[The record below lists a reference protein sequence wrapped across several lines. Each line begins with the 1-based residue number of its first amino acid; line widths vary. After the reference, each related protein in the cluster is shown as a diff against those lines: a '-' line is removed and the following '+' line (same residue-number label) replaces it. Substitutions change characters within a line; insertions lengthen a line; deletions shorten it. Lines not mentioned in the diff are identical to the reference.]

1 MDPGLSSSSNVSP
14 GPGPQSNRKERG
26 AIAAQACETCRNR
39 KQRCDE
45 QRPKCGTCQRFKLD
59 CRYREPQPTKKD
71 KTLVE
76 ILDRLKTV
84 ESKLDNLGQ
93 RENTTPP
100 LFITSQPPAVYS
112 TNTPLLVDPDSHD
125 PLPGTSLPNHPTSP
139 TPNRDTGGFRYDSS
153 VSKMSEWP
161 VVRQMFE
168 SLGQKAP
175 SAMGEIPALPR
186 GLRASNITLPSDR
199 LQPVGIPS
207 NSTMQIPLH
216 LSGSTSTLNLSP
228 PSVDWE
234 TMQRLSKAYF
244 DVINMLHP
252 ILDRQWFN
260 SNVLSSIINNGFQ
273 EGALSSLVLLVFA
286 LGEVA
291 LTTSEVPIS
300 AYKQRPSGIKG
311 GTIDRPPG
319 LAYFNEA
326 RKRMGFG
333 ISEVSLENVQM
344 LALASLYYSS
354 CGQALECWRMNVYAS
369 LACQGLITS
378 KPDELH
384 GPRTDLVRRV
394 FWHCS
399 IMETCF
405 HMEFG
410 LPLTGLEKLEETIG
424 LPDFSGP
431 MTDED
436 YIVNQQTH
444 FHEHFASQIVLRR
457 LSANFHSVL
466 NKTFGTDA
474 SLPLAG
480 FAPFNISSSPGTAAV
495 MKQLDAQLD
504 QWRGM
509 LPSHLRWQDNQD
521 VAFAEPSHNAFGD
534 VYTEE
539 SLQSNYMF
547 TPDLDTPPATY
558 PFAADIQTA
567 LLRTRY
573 SYNKHLIHRPCVFKA
588 LHHPENMTRE
598 DAEGAAECLKASIKW
613 PIALSPPCTN
623 KRIVPITFF
632 WSQNLLGVLI
642 LLHLSQQHP
651 MLSRIRSSLCGQRFD
666 VEASQTVTV
675 YLDWLRDM
683 KKIESTANWCW
694 NIARLVYQLDD

>member
-26 AIAAQACETCRNR
+26 AIAAQ
-39 KQRCDE
+39 
-45 QRPKCGTCQRFKLD
+45 CGTCQRFKLD

-100 LFITSQPPAVYS
+100 LFTTPQPPAVYS
-112 TNTPLLVDPDSHD
+112 THTPLLVDPDSHD
-125 PLPGTSLPNHPTSP
+125 TLPGTSLPNHPTSP
-139 TPNRDTGGFRYDSS
+139 SPNRDTGGFRYDSS

-175 SAMGEIPALPR
+175 SALGEIPALPR
-186 GLRASNITLPSDR
+186 GLRASNVTLPPDG

-207 NSTMQIPLH
+207 NSTLQIPLH

-273 EGALSSLVLLVFA
+273 EGTLSSLVLLVFA

-354 CGQALECWRMNVYAS
+354 CGQALVANP
-369 LACQGLITS
+369 TS
-378 KPDELH
+378 YTAPEQIWSNESSGTARSWK
-384 GPRTDLVRRV
+384 RR
-394 FWHCS
+394 
-399 IMETCF
+399 CF

-466 NKTFGTDA
+466 SKTFGKDA

-588 LHHPENMTRE
+588 LHHPESMTRE
-598 DAEGAAECLKASIKW
+598 DAEGAAECLKASVKW

-623 KRIVPITFF
+623 KRLVPITFF

-651 MLSRIRSSLCGQRFD
+651 MLSRIRSSLCGQRFE

>member
-100 LFITSQPPAVYS
+100 LFTNPQPPAVYS

-175 SAMGEIPALPR
+175 SAMGEIPAIPR
-186 GLRASNITLPSDR
+186 GLRASNVTLPSDG
-199 LQPVGIPS
+199 LQTVGIPS
-207 NSTMQIPLH
+207 NSTLQIPLH

-326 RKRMGFG
+326 RKRMGF
-333 ISEVSLENVQM
+333 
-344 LALASLYYSS
+344 
-354 CGQALECWRMNVYAS
+354 
-369 LACQGLITS
+369 
-378 KPDELH
+378 
-384 GPRTDLVRRV
+384 DLVKRV

-457 LSANFHSVL
+457 LSVNFHSVL
-466 NKTFGTDA
+466 NKTFGTEA
-474 SLPLAG
+474 SLPPLTG

-495 MKQLDAQLD
+495 MKQLDAQLE
-504 QWRGM
+504 QWKGM
-509 LPSHLRWQDNQD
+509 LPSHLRWQDNHD

-539 SLQSNYMF
+539 SLQSNCMF

-573 SYNKHLIHRPCVFKA
+573 SYNKHLIHRPCIFKA
-588 LHHPENMTRE
+588 LHHPESLTRE

-623 KRIVPITFF
+623 KRLVPITFF

-666 VEASQTVTV
+666 VDASQTVTV

-683 KKIESTANWCW
+683 KKIDSTANWCW

>member
-100 LFITSQPPAVYS
+100 LFTTPQPPAVYS

-175 SAMGEIPALPR
+175 SALGEIPALPR
-186 GLRASNITLPSDR
+186 GLRASNVTLPPDG
-199 LQPVGIPS
+199 LQPGGIPS
-207 NSTMQIPLH
+207 NSTLQIPLH
-216 LSGSTSTLNLSP
+216 LSGSTSSLNLSP

-244 DVINMLHP
+244 DVINILHP
-252 ILDRQWFN
+252 VLDRQWFN

-326 RKRMGFG
+326 RKRMG
-333 ISEVSLENVQM
+333 
-344 LALASLYYSS
+344 
-354 CGQALECWRMNVYAS
+354 
-369 LACQGLITS
+369 

-384 GPRTDLVRRV
+384 GPRTDLVKRV
-394 FWHCS
+394 FWYCS

-410 LPLTGLEKLEETIG
+410 QPLTGLEKLEETIG

-539 SLQSNYMF
+539 TLQSNYMF

-573 SYNKHLIHRPCVFKA
+573 SYNKHIIHRPCVFKA
-588 LHHPENMTRE
+588 LHHPESMTRE
-598 DAEGAAECLKASIKW
+598 DAEGAAECLKASVKW

-623 KRIVPITFF
+623 KRLVPVTFF

-642 LLHLSQQHP
+642 MLHLSQQHP

-694 NIARLVYQLDD
+694 NIARLIYQLED

>member
-39 KQRCDE
+39 KQR
-45 QRPKCGTCQRFKLD
+45 
-59 CRYREPQPTKKD
+59 KD

-84 ESKLDNLGQ
+84 ESKIDNLGQ

-100 LFITSQPPAVYS
+100 LFTTPQPPAVYS
-112 TNTPLLVDPDSHD
+112 TDTPLLVDPDSHD

-139 TPNRDTGGFRYDSS
+139 TPNRDTGGYRYDSS

-175 SAMGEIPALPR
+175 SALGEIPALPR
-186 GLRASNITLPSDR
+186 GLRASNVTLPSDG

-207 NSTMQIPLH
+207 NNTLQIPLH

-244 DVINMLHP
+244 DIINMLHP

-326 RKRMGFG
+326 RKRMG
-333 ISEVSLENVQM
+333 Q
-344 LALASLYYSS
+344 
-354 CGQALECWRMNVYAS
+354 
-369 LACQGLITS
+369 
-378 KPDELH
+378 PDELH
-384 GPRTDLVRRV
+384 GPRTDLVKRV

-457 LSANFHSVL
+457 LSVNFHSVL
-466 NKTFGTDA
+466 SKTFGKDA
-474 SLPLAG
+474 SLPFAG

-521 VAFAEPSHNAFGD
+521 VAFADPSHNAFGD

-573 SYNKHLIHRPCVFKA
+573 SYNKYLIHRPCIFKA
-588 LHHPENMTRE
+588 LHHPESMTRE
-598 DAEGAAECLKASIKW
+598 DAEGAAECLKASVKW

-623 KRIVPITFF
+623 KRLVPITFF

-683 KKIESTANWCW
+683 KKIDSTANWCW

>member
-100 LFITSQPPAVYS
+100 LFTTPQPPAVYS

-139 TPNRDTGGFRYDSS
+139 TPNRDAGGFRYDSS

-175 SAMGEIPALPR
+175 SALGEIPALPR
-186 GLRASNITLPSDR
+186 GLRASNVTLPSDG
-199 LQPVGIPS
+199 LQPGGIPS
-207 NSTMQIPLH
+207 NSTLQIPLH
-216 LSGSTSTLNLSP
+216 LSGSTSSLNLSP

-244 DVINMLHP
+244 DVINILHP
-252 ILDRQWFN
+252 VLDRQWFN

-333 ISEVSLENVQM
+333 MSEVSLENAQM

-354 CGQALECWRMNVYAS
+354 CGQALVANLTNYTAPEQIWSSESSGTAQS
-369 LACQGLITS
+369 W
-378 KPDELH
+378 K
-384 GPRTDLVRRV
+384 RR
-394 FWHCS
+394 
-399 IMETCF
+399 CF

-410 LPLTGLEKLEETIG
+410 QPLTGLEKLEETIG

-539 SLQSNYMF
+539 TLQSNYMF

-573 SYNKHLIHRPCVFKA
+573 SYNKHIIHRPCVFKA
-588 LHHPENMTRE
+588 LHHPESMTRE
-598 DAEGAAECLKASIKW
+598 DAEGAAECLKASVKW

-623 KRIVPITFF
+623 KRLVPVTFF
-632 WSQNLLGVLI
+632 WSQNLLGVII

-694 NIARLVYQLDD
+694 NIARLVYQLED

>member
-1 MDPGLSSSSNVSP
+1 
-14 GPGPQSNRKERG
+14 
-26 AIAAQACETCRNR
+26 
-39 KQRCDE
+39 
-45 QRPKCGTCQRFKLD
+45 
-59 CRYREPQPTKKD
+59 
-71 KTLVE
+71 
-76 ILDRLKTV
+76 
-84 ESKLDNLGQ
+84 
-93 RENTTPP
+93 
-100 LFITSQPPAVYS
+100 
-112 TNTPLLVDPDSHD
+112 
-125 PLPGTSLPNHPTSP
+125 
-139 TPNRDTGGFRYDSS
+139 
-153 VSKMSEWP
+153 
-161 VVRQMFE
+161 
-168 SLGQKAP
+168 
-175 SAMGEIPALPR
+175 
-186 GLRASNITLPSDR
+186 
-199 LQPVGIPS
+199 
-207 NSTMQIPLH
+207 
-216 LSGSTSTLNLSP
+216 
-228 PSVDWE
+228 
-234 TMQRLSKAYF
+234 
-244 DVINMLHP
+244 
-252 ILDRQWFN
+252 
-260 SNVLSSIINNGFQ
+260 
-273 EGALSSLVLLVFA
+273 
-286 LGEVA
+286 
-291 LTTSEVPIS
+291 
-300 AYKQRPSGIKG
+300 
-311 GTIDRPPG
+311 
-319 LAYFNEA
+319 
-326 RKRMGFG
+326 
-333 ISEVSLENVQM
+333 
-344 LALASLYYSS
+344 
-354 CGQALECWRMNVYAS
+354 
-369 LACQGLITS
+369 
-378 KPDELH
+378 
-384 GPRTDLVRRV
+384 
-394 FWHCS
+394 
-399 IMETCF
+399 METCF

-410 LPLTGLEKLEETIG
+410 LPLTGLEKLEEMIG

-466 NKTFGTDA
+466 NKIFGTDA
-474 SLPLAG
+474 ALPLPG

-573 SYNKHLIHRPCVFKA
+573 SYNKYLIHRPCVFKA
-588 LHHPENMTRE
+588 LHHPESMTRE
-598 DAEGAAECLKASIKW
+598 DAEGAAECLKASVKW

-623 KRIVPITFF
+623 KRLVPITFF